1 MKRWSLLKPKIVV
14 AAPQRRLRL
23 PGHQF
28 LGSRRPAFTREAPGR
43 GNLLYTQAL
52 QLARQQDQEAAART
66 AFEICCTTH
75 PDHTKA
81 WVSWAQFEKR
91 VKKDQ
96 QERFHSCRQVLQ
108 QGLSINRTSAALIQA
123 WGLMELQ
130 KGNIVAAVLL
140 LERSVQFEPRNRPV
154 LKWRA
159 VQLAQQAL
167 LDRRRK
173 TSALTAQIKAQLTL

>member
-1 MKRWSLLKPKIVV
+1 MFCVHDNRLTCIDGTLVSLHIACL
-14 AAPQRRLRL
+14 
-23 PGHQF
+23 
-28 LGSRRPAFTREAPGR
+28 
-43 GNLLYTQAL
+43 
-52 QLARQQDQEAAART
+52 
-66 AFEICCTTH
+66 
-75 PDHTKA
+75 
-81 WVSWAQFEKR
+81 
-91 VKKDQ
+91 
-96 QERFHSCRQVLQ
+96 
-108 QGLSINRTSAALIQA
+108 QA

-173 TSALTAQIKAQLTL
+173 TSALTAQIKAQLKL